1 MKTRL
6 RSCLLTALTAAML
19 AVVPLAAPAQTG
31 PAPLPSSAPPPVTL
45 PQLVAPLL
53 APLAPQLPAINQLQ
67 QGLFPNTQAQTSSLT
82 PAQKVCKAFIESFA
96 ENHFL
101 LHDPQKR
108 EQWRKEWTPKID
120 AVKTLDEADAL
131 CRKAMASLGQRFD
144 YYLDPD
150 ELAAENQ
157 VSDPTF
163 VGVGISVRLK
173 DQDEIIDAFPE
184 KISWQEREK
193 ALTISDAHPLMLDP
207 YKDGP
212 AFKDGIKSADT
223 LRQVDGKNITGMTI
237 AEVIKL
243 IKGKEGTSV
252 KLTVDRIEDGKTVS
266 KTLTVTRGKF
276 TVPVVE
282 SRLLP
287 DGVTYVRLENFMAE
301 KAAEEVLAAFKE
313 AAKVENGKLIL
324 DLRGNGGGRLDHAIN
339 IGSGMLEEG
348 RIVTLRNRVGDKL
361 VKTHHIVTPDVLTTT
376 KPAPWNPDLI
386 QFSATKRILAIPPEM
401 PIVVLIDGNSASA
414 SELLSGALQF
424 HGRAKIVGA
433 NSRGKGVGQV
443 LIELGEKRLVH
454 ITNFYFDPAGREIDF
469 EGIHPD
475 SEVSLDEAYGKLKEL
490 RAKLRETLSK
500 LADAT
505 KKLAT
510 ASEEEKGAV
519 EQEVAT
525 LKETLAALRR
535 ELAGQHSMLREN
547 DPQLQEAQKVVNDEF
562 ERIAKELAQR
572 KAKRDAAVKQK
583 QEEWEKEKKAR
594 EEALKKGASSE
605 ASSDSD
611 SAKPMTD
618 VETPQPDM
626 KPVKE

>member
-1 MKTRL
+1 MKKRL
-6 RSCLLTALTAAML
+6 RSCCLTTLTAGLL
-19 AVVPLAAPAQTG
+19 CLLSAVAPAQTG
-31 PAPLPSSAPPPVTL
+31 PGGLPSSVPPPPVSL
-45 PQLVAPLL
+45 PQLVAPFL
-53 APLAPQLPAINQLQ
+53 APLSPQLPAINQLQ
-67 QGLFPNTQAQTSSLT
+67 QGLFPNTQPQTAQLN
-82 PAQKVCKAFIESFA
+82 PAQQVCKAFVESFA

-101 LHDPQKR
+101 LHDPQQR
-108 EQWRKEWTPKID
+108 EAWRKEWTAKID
-120 AVKTLDEADAL
+120 AIKTLDEADAL

-150 ELAAENQ
+150 ELAAENS

-163 VGVGISVRLK
+163 VGVGIAVKLK
-173 DQDEIIDAFPE
+173 DQDLIVDALPE
-184 KISWQEREK
+184 KTTWQEREK
-193 ALTISDAHPLMLDP
+193 ALAISDAHPLQLDP

-212 AFKDGIKSADT
+212 AFKDGIRGGDI
-223 LRQVDGKNITGMTI
+223 LRQVDGKDINGMTI
-237 AEVIKL
+237 PEVIKL
-243 IKGKEGTSV
+243 IKGKEGSRV
-252 KLTVDRIEDGKTVS
+252 QLTVDRIEDGKTVS

-301 KAAEEVLAAFKE
+301 KAAEELLAALKE
-313 AAKVENGKLIL
+313 AAKVQNGKLIL

-339 IGSGMLEEG
+339 MVAYMLEDG

-361 VKTHHIVTPDVLTTT
+361 VKTHHMVTPDVLTTT

-386 QFSATKRILAIPPEM
+386 QFSATKRILAIPPTM

-424 HGRAKIVGA
+424 HGRAKIVGQ

-475 SEVSLDEAYGKLKEL
+475 SEASLEPAYAKLKEL

-500 LADAT
+500 LDDAS
-505 KKLAT
+505 KKLEA
-510 ASEEEKGAV
+510 ASGPEKDALDK
-519 EQEVAT
+519 EVAG
-525 LKETLAALRR
+525 LKESLAQVRK
-535 ELAGQHSMLREN
+535 ELAEHHLMLREN
-547 DPQLQEAQKVVNDEF
+547 DPQLQEAQKVVKEEF

-594 EEALKKGASSE
+594 EEALSSQ

-611 SAKPMTD
+611 ARPMTD
-618 VETPQPDM
+618 VQMPQPDM